1 MILVCIVEHGCTWR
15 STALGIIK
23 TLCDLVLPI
32 GSGRNRRIMF
42 VDGVYT
48 LLLINAEW
56 FSSLIV
62 TLKFLQWLVRCL
74 LLVLF
79 KALKR
84 RQVAAALLLLMTSE
98 GVRLL

>member
-1 MILVCIVEHGCTWR
+1 
-15 STALGIIK
+15 
-23 TLCDLVLPI
+23 
-32 GSGRNRRIMF
+32 MF